1 MAANTFG
8 GVGRRVRGA
17 VSAGALALALAGGC
31 RPAQAQTVYAF
42 DVPRG
47 DLAEVVTR
55 IARTAGRPIVFP
67 AALARG
73 RMAGPISGRE
83 SVEAALGQALAGT
96 GLQVAPGAGGSLT
109 IRAASG
115 PVAGVPAGADLAA
128 IDVTDAGG
136 IPGGSHGDQ
145 GFQPGDAG
153 ETIRIGDAPAR
164 EIPIS
169 VSTVTQKVL
178 ESQVVTSTADAVH
191 NVAGVNLS
199 PAGSG
204 IGRPTFTIRG
214 FSGAGY
220 NVNGIPNGG
229 IDQVP
234 IDAVERVEVLKGPTS
249 ILNGVS
255 DLGGLV
261 NVALKQ
267 PTSET
272 IRNLTVRYGS
282 YNYET
287 IAADLGGRVEG
298 LEGTT
303 YRFVTSGNHADQT
316 YAGYKDP
323 HEILVAPSVRW
334 QGQDLTLQGDLRYS
348 QARIAPGTFAFIP
361 ALASRAVAP
370 IVEPRRGVP
379 IGNDYFG
386 GTTENLTLSTKQ
398 SYDVGR
404 IFGMDV
410 TLNNSFEWSDIGYSI
425 HVPTLSTAGNI
436 RSLSGPLSF
445 VRNGSDSKVLSLTD
459 RFDVTMK
466 YESEFA
472 KQTLKFG
479 YDYMNSHSNSGREL
493 DSFTANLAT
502 GLPEFPRRTP
512 NEVPLSITKTMNT
525 TQGIYILDK
534 VDTLD
539 DRLHILGSVRQDAF
553 DSSSTTSIP
562 RVKRSTSS
570 ASTSDGPSWL
580 AGAAF
585 DVTSWMTVYGNRSD
599 GYSPNTGVD
608 ISGNVLPPEQRDLA
622 EVGARFALFDK
633 RLNLTTSFYDLV
645 RTNVA
650 INDPADPSGQSKI
663 LVGGQNS
670 KGMEIEAQGEVL
682 PGLNLIASLT
692 SQTFEA
698 GKDTN
703 AYNLYG
709 RPKHL
714 ANLWGTYTLQDGP
727 LAGLTFGGGVRYVG
741 TFLITPNSATVYR
754 IRGYDTFDAAISYDR
769 PDYTISLKVD
779 NILNRYS
786 LVPSLITTY
795 LAPIQ
800 GRNVTLQATYRF

>member
-8 GVGRRVRGA
+8 TVGRRVRGA

-96 GLQVAPGAGGSLT
+96 GLLVAPGAGGSLT

-178 ESQVVTSTADAVH
+178 ESQVITTATDAVQ
-191 NVAGVNLS
+191 NIAGVNLT
-199 PAGSG
+199 PASNG

-220 NVNGIPNGG
+220 TVNGMTNGTA
-229 IDQVP
+229 DQVP

-249 ILNGVS
+249 ILNGTS
-255 DLGGLV
+255 NEGGLV

-282 YNYET
+282 YNYKT

-303 YRFVTSGNHADQT
+303 YRFVTSGNHADQN

-323 HEILVAPSVRW
+323 HEILVAPTIRW
-334 QGQDLTLQGDLRYS
+334 QGQDLMVEAGLRYT
-348 QARIAPGTFAFIP
+348 QTRVAPTTFAFIP
-361 ALASRAVAP
+361 TLASGALGP
-370 IVEPRRGVP
+370 IVRLPRGLP

-386 GTTENLTLSTKQ
+386 GINDSLVLSTKQ

-410 TLNNSFEWSDIGYSI
+410 TLNNTFEWSDLRSSY
-425 HVPTLSTAGNI
+425 HVPNVDPLGRI
-436 RSLSGPLSF
+436 RSLADPFPFERTG
-445 VRNGSDSKVLSLTD
+445 VDVKVVSPND

-466 YESEFA
+466 YENEFA
-472 KQTLKFG
+472 KQMLKFG
-479 YDYMNSHSNSGREL
+479 YDYLNARTSQSPYNAPFSA
-493 DSFTANLAT
+493 SLAT
-502 GLPEFPRRTP
+502 GLPEFPRRTLNDSP
-512 NEVPLSITKTMNT
+512 VYTGKLTAT
-525 TQGIYILDK
+525 TQGLYVLDK

-539 DRLHILGSVRQDAF
+539 NRLHILGSVRHDTQD
-553 DSSSTTSIP
+553 TLNTVSIP
-562 RVKRSTSS
+562 RFNYARTRAASS
-570 ASTSDGPSWL
+570 SGLSWV

-585 DVTSWMTVYGNRSD
+585 DVTPWMTVYGNRSNGFVPTSAID
-599 GYSPNTGVD
+599 S
-608 ISGNVLPPEQRDLA
+608 SGNVLPPEQRDLA
-622 EVGARFALFDK
+622 EVGARYALFDK

-645 RTNVA
+645 RSNVS
-650 INDPADPSGQSKI
+650 ITDPADPSGLTSI

-682 PGLNLIASLT
+682 PGLNIIASLT
-692 SQTFEA
+692 SQTFENGQDA
-698 GKDTN
+698 G
-703 AYNLYG
+703 AYDLYG

-714 ANLWGTYTLQDGP
+714 ASLWGTYTLQDGP

-741 TFLITPNSATVYR
+741 TFLITPDRATAYR
-754 IRGYDTFDAAISYDR
+754 INGYDTFDAAISYEQ
-769 PDYTISLKVD
+769 PDYTVSLKLN
-779 NILNRYS
+779 NITNKYAF
-786 LVPSLITTY
+786 VPSVNTSY

>member
-8 GVGRRVRGA
+8 TVGRRVRGA

-73 RMAGPISGRE
+73 RMAGPIGGRE

-169 VSTVTQKVL
+169 ISTVTQKVL

-191 NVAGVNLS
+191 NVAGVNLT
-199 PAGSG
+199 PAASG
-204 IGRPTFTIRG
+204 IGRPNFTIRG
-214 FSGAGY
+214 FTQASY
-220 NVNGIPNGG
+220 NVNGMPNDT

-261 NVALKQ
+261 NVTLKQ

-272 IRNLTVRYGS
+272 IRNLTVRCGS
-282 YNYET
+282 YNYKT

-303 YRFVTSGNHADQT
+303 YRFVTSGNHADQN

-334 QGQDLTLQGDLRYS
+334 QGQDLMLQGDLRYS
-348 QARIAPGTFAFIP
+348 QARITPGTFAFIP
-361 ALASRAVAP
+361 ALASRAIAP
-370 IVEPRRGVP
+370 IVEPQRGVP

-398 SYDVGR
+398 SYDIGR

-410 TLNNSFEWSDIGYSI
+410 TLNNSFEWSDRRSSV
-425 HVPTLSTAGNI
+425 HVPNI
-436 RSLSGPLSF
+436 FPIGRITSLSGPLLF
-445 VRNGSDSKVLSLTD
+445 GRIGSDTKILSLND
-459 RFDVTMK
+459 RFDVTLK
-466 YESEFA
+466 YESDLA

-479 YDYMNSHSNSGREL
+479 YDYLSSHGNSNRESDL
-493 DSFTANLAT
+493 FRAILAT

-512 NEVPLSITKTMNT
+512 NEVPLQITRTAST
-525 TQGIYILDK
+525 IQGIYVLDK

-539 DRLHILGSVRQDAF
+539 DRLHILGSVRQDAY
-553 DSSSTTSIP
+553 DSSSINTIP
-562 RVKRSTSS
+562 
-570 ASTSDGPSWL
+570 
-580 AGAAF
+580 
-585 DVTSWMTVYGNRSD
+585 
-599 GYSPNTGVD
+599 
-608 ISGNVLPPEQRDLA
+608 
-622 EVGARFALFDK
+622 
-633 RLNLTTSFYDLV
+633 
-645 RTNVA
+645 
-650 INDPADPSGQSKI
+650 
-663 LVGGQNS
+663 
-670 KGMEIEAQGEVL
+670 
-682 PGLNLIASLT
+682 
-692 SQTFEA
+692 
-698 GKDTN
+698 
-703 AYNLYG
+703 
-709 RPKHL
+709 
-714 ANLWGTYTLQDGP
+714 
-727 LAGLTFGGGVRYVG
+727 
-741 TFLITPNSATVYR
+741 
-754 IRGYDTFDAAISYDR
+754 
-769 PDYTISLKVD
+769 
-779 NILNRYS
+779 
-786 LVPSLITTY
+786 
-795 LAPIQ
+795 
-800 GRNVTLQATYRF
+800 